1 MIIVDTHVLVWSA
14 LDDKRLGRS
23 ARRHVQTALRASE
36 LNVSAISYWEI
47 AMLAATGKLRLDSP
61 PEAFRA
67 ESLARG
73 INEVPVD
80 GKIAILATRL
90 TGMHADPADRII
102 VASALEHNA
111 LLVTADAKILGL
123 KSGPT
128 RLDAQT

>member
-1 MIIVDTHVLVWSA
+1 MFSFGMRSMTSVS
-14 LDDKRLGRS
+14 GRS
-23 ARRHVQTALRASE
+23 ARRHLQSALRANE
-36 LNVSAISYWEI
+36 LHVSAISYWEI
-47 AMLAATGKLRLDSP
+47 AMLAAAGKLRLDSP
-61 PEAFRA
+61 SEAFRA
-67 ESLARG
+67 ASLARG

-102 VASALEHNA
+102 VASALECNA